1 VFYFIPIALL
11 WITIGNYCSWIS
23 LYRDLHLSTFFETH
37 FLAIFILERIFNA
50 YLSIERVGP
59 IDTDLSLFCIRL
71 LNDFLNRRWVG
82 SHSAFRYSNS
92 QPFFPLECERV
103 AQLMNSVGK

>member
-1 VFYFIPIALL
+1 MFYFIPIALL

-71 LNDFLNRRWVG
+71 LNDFLNRRWEGHTRLFVIQILN
-82 SHSAFRYSNS
+82 H
-92 QPFFPLECERV
+92 FFLS
-103 AQLMNSVGK
+103 SVNVLPS